1 MGTAQGCAASPN
13 PAGPPAPSP
22 RPQPPR
28 QHHPPKSRAL
38 AGCRCTGTF
47 PQHQGS
53 LQQAVNTS
61 QEGGL
66 GYRADQQCK
75 HQALCHFHPRTHPLL
90 PPTRLPAVATLPSSP
105 CESSGGLYSA
115 LASSTLPS
123 MATMSFL
130 STEETR
136 KLSYNPHFCTGEES
150 EAALPQKTPT
160 AWLHQAE
167 PRGRGGSN
175 EGSAGRGGC
184 QKAPWGHRRAGSP
197 GRTGLEEGKHW
208 VWRDWPWKL

>member
-1 MGTAQGCAASPN
+1 MLRPAQAQFPQHLPQLAGTDCLPTIRCWEKTAVSLTVVCSSSASESLSSSAQQEGCKW
-13 PAGPPAPSP
+13 GLP
-22 RPQPPR
+22 RALQLPQTQQDHQPLPQGHSPPR

-66 GYRADQQCK
+66 GDRADQRCR
-75 HQALCHFHPRTHPLL
+75 HQALCHFHPRTHLLL

-130 STEETR
+130 STEET
-136 KLSYNPHFCTGEES
+136 
-150 EAALPQKTPT
+150 
-160 AWLHQAE
+160 
-167 PRGRGGSN
+167 
-175 EGSAGRGGC
+175 
-184 QKAPWGHRRAGSP
+184 
-197 GRTGLEEGKHW
+197 
-208 VWRDWPWKL
+208 